1 MKRTI
6 PLAVILGMSIALLL
20 GLGTIASTPRL
31 AVTEFESSGD
41 EIAGWYW
48 LRDEG
53 LQQTAE
59 WTFVEVPTG
68 SDSLILEFSVLATDR
83 AGGGRG
89 FPAQFRLIYGY
100 PGAGIRTGV
109 FKTQIVTVPN
119 VSSPD
124 DPLGYTCRG
133 TATVSRSAF
142 PAATTLVFRVERIS
156 PTDSH
161 VAFNKES
168 LAILSPAE
176 AALELVTAP
185 VSPSN
190 FTCTGNYIL
199 GVGWC
204 RRVGHAL
211 EWTWG
216 PLGEGSAIVAAAV
229 NFTLLVTNTFDG
241 GSGFAA
247 VIPITVFDLEGEVVE
262 LGLLNLSNTF
272 RPKFSGASRG
282 IGYTT
287 TGAYELKNPEL
298 IVDGFSLRL
307 AWPAIAPPDHEPSS
321 GDTRHFGGNATSA
334 LLAYVDVR
342 LAEGASE

>member
-6 PLAVILGMSIALLL
+6 ALALILGIAIALLF
-20 GLGTIASTPRL
+20 GLGTIASTSRL
-31 AVTEFESSGD
+31 VAAEFQSSGD

-59 WTFVEVPTG
+59 WTFVEITTG
-68 SDSLILEFSVLATDR
+68 SDSLVLEFSVLATDH

-89 FPAQFRLIYGY
+89 FPARFRLIYGY
-100 PGAGIRTGV
+100 PGTGMMTGV
-109 FKTQIVTVPN
+109 FKTQVITLPN

-124 DPLGYTCRG
+124 DPLGYACRG
-133 TATVSRSAF
+133 TATVSRSPF
-142 PAATTLVFRVERIS
+142 PAATSLVFRVERIS

-185 VSPSN
+185 VRPSD
-190 FTCTGNYIL
+190 FACTGDYIS
-199 GVGWC
+199 GIGWC

-216 PLGEGSAIVAAAV
+216 PLSEGNAPVEAAV

-247 VIPITVFDLEGEVVE
+247 VIPATVFDLEGEVVE
-262 LGLLNLSNTF
+262 LGLLDLSNTF
-272 RPKFSGASRG
+272 RPKFAGDSGG
-282 IGYTT
+282 IGYAA
-287 TGAYELKNPEL
+287 TGAYELKNPDL
-298 IVDGFSLRL
+298 VTKGFRLRL
-307 AWPAIAPPDHEPSS
+307 AWPAIASPDDEVSS

-334 LLAYVDVR
+334 LLAYVAVQ
-342 LAEGASE
+342 LAEGAEE